1 VVRNRWGLDVFVE
14 NARTVPLVRNVA
26 LADVGLERWN
36 EGVLLMND
44 KRLADAAADIGAG
57 GTGSKFLRGL
67 FSASPY
73 LTRLALRDQAIATQ
87 ILTEGPDGVLVEV
100 MTRLLAL
107 EPTELRTSHLMT
119 LLRVAKRHAALA
131 IGLADVMGVWDLE
144 RVVQGLSDLAD
155 QAIELSWRH
164 ALADSARLGKLPIDN
179 ISNPLTGSGLICLAM
194 GKLGARELNYSSDID
209 LVVFYDDEHP
219 KYQEMG
225 ELQLAFV
232 QATQL
237 VVKLL
242 EERTPDGYVFR
253 TDLRLR
259 PDASAT
265 PVAVSTSAAE
275 IYYESFGQ
283 NWERA
288 AFIRARAVGG
298 DQEAARKFLERLR
311 AFVWRRHLDF
321 AAIQD
326 VRSIKRQ
333 IVAHKGGGEIAVEGH
348 NLKLGR
354 GGIREIEFFVQTQQL
369 IWGGRD
375 ANLRQTRTVDAMEAL
390 VQAGRIKPHVAEVLL
405 KAYRYLRHLEHRIQ
419 MINDSQTHELPEN
432 LDELQSLA
440 AFLGMESA
448 EDLRHELLNNLL
460 TVASHYGDLFQED
473 APLTA
478 SGLADGSLVFTGV
491 ENDPETLV
499 TLERLGYR
507 ETVMVSMQ
515 IRSWHHGRYRA
526 TRSERS
532 RQLLTEMVPAL
543 LRALSKTAQPD
554 EAFRRFD
561 RFLEA
566 LPAGVQLFS
575 LILANPTLLDI
586 IADIMGMAPSL
597 ADNIGLNPALF
608 EGLLTH
614 DLSHELPGA
623 KDLSVE
629 LCTALD
635 REKSYEQV
643 LDTTRRWIND
653 RRFQVGVQV
662 LSGRIDTIRASRAI
676 SDIVDSAVHSLLPRV
691 EAEFAIRHGRVPGT
705 PNPALAVL
713 AMGKFGGRELTV
725 GSDLD
730 LVFLHDGSS
739 HAQSDGEKP
748 LGGNHYFIRLGQ
760 RLIAALTAKTAAGGL
775 FEVDMRLRPNGAK
788 APVACS
794 LESFRKY
801 HEESSWIWEHMALT
815 RARLI
820 AGAPGVAEAVY
831 REIRAVLCRER
842 DPETLRKGVAI
853 MRRRIDE
860 EHHTES
866 LWQLKYWR
874 GGLIDAEFIVQFLIL
889 KHAAAH
895 PEVIRG
901 NTVQATEALG
911 AMGAL
916 ETDDAAD
923 LAAAVRLYR
932 NIQGLLRL
940 TVGDAFDPV
949 NAPEPLKMR
958 LVQLGDVVDFRA
970 LEVKIQRTG
979 GNVATLFDR
988 IVETPA

>member
-1 VVRNRWGLDVFVE
+1 MVRNRWGLDVFVE

-333 IVAHKGGGEIAVEGH
+333 IVAHKGGGEIAVTE
-348 NLKLGR
+348 
-354 GGIREIEFFVQTQQL
+354 QQ
-369 IWGGRD
+369 
-375 ANLRQTRTVDAMEAL
+375 
-390 VQAGRIKPHVAEVLL
+390 
-405 KAYRYLRHLEHRIQ
+405 
-419 MINDSQTHELPEN
+419 
-432 LDELQSLA
+432 
-440 AFLGMESA
+440 
-448 EDLRHELLNNLL
+448 
-460 TVASHYGDLFQED
+460 
-473 APLTA
+473 
-478 SGLADGSLVFTGV
+478 
-491 ENDPETLV
+491 
-499 TLERLGYR
+499 
-507 ETVMVSMQ
+507 
-515 IRSWHHGRYRA
+515 
-526 TRSERS
+526 
-532 RQLLTEMVPAL
+532 
-543 LRALSKTAQPD
+543 
-554 EAFRRFD
+554 
-561 RFLEA
+561 
-566 LPAGVQLFS
+566 
-575 LILANPTLLDI
+575 
-586 IADIMGMAPSL
+586 
-597 ADNIGLNPALF
+597 
-608 EGLLTH
+608 
-614 DLSHELPGA
+614 
-623 KDLSVE
+623 
-629 LCTALD
+629 
-635 REKSYEQV
+635 
-643 LDTTRRWIND
+643 
-653 RRFQVGVQV
+653 
-662 LSGRIDTIRASRAI
+662 
-676 SDIVDSAVHSLLPRV
+676 VDSIRKML
-691 EAEFAIRHGRVPGT
+691 AI
-705 PNPALAVL
+705 
-713 AMGKFGGRELTV
+713 
-725 GSDLD
+725 D
-730 LVFLHDGSS
+730 
-739 HAQSDGEKP
+739 
-748 LGGNHYFIRLGQ
+748 
-760 RLIAALTAKTAAGGL
+760 
-775 FEVDMRLRPNGAK
+775 
-788 APVACS
+788 
-794 LESFRKY
+794 
-801 HEESSWIWEHMALT
+801 
-815 RARLI
+815 
-820 AGAPGVAEAVY
+820 
-831 REIRAVLCRER
+831 
-842 DPETLRKGVAI
+842 
-853 MRRRIDE
+853 
-860 EHHTES
+860 
-866 LWQLKYWR
+866 
-874 GGLIDAEFIVQFLIL
+874 
-889 KHAAAH
+889 
-895 PEVIRG
+895 
-901 NTVQATEALG
+901 
-911 AMGAL
+911 
-916 ETDDAAD
+916 
-923 LAAAVRLYR
+923 
-932 NIQGLLRL
+932 
-940 TVGDAFDPV
+940 
-949 NAPEPLKMR
+949 
-958 LVQLGDVVDFRA
+958 
-970 LEVKIQRTG
+970 
-979 GNVATLFDR
+979 
-988 IVETPA
+988 